1 MGSSE
6 KLCLQWNDF
15 KENIKFAFKELRTDK
30 ELTDVTLA
38 CADGKHIEVHK
49 TVLVSS
55 SPFFMEILKIHKHA
69 HPLIYMRGLKSEDLM
84 TVMDFLYHGEA
95 NVQEEDLDQFLALAE
110 EFQLKGLTGGSQSKD
125 DRRPHHT
132 KPENANGEL
141 LTREVGQNPI
151 YQVASKKTSDAQS
164 TESKNN
170 KMVANTATNVEL
182 HDLDEQIKS
191 MITKSDI
198 SAGHKRGLLA
208 TCNAEAEFVHAVS
221 AGGSVKFLPVE

>member
-30 ELTDVTLA
+30 EFTDVTLVYE
-38 CADGKHIEVHK
+38 DGKHIEVHK

-110 EFQLKGLTGGSQSKD
+110 EFQLKGLTGGKEAPYADMTGHVEANHITGVSHSCNICGKISRTRKALGIHKLRNHNN
-125 DRRPHHT
+125 DRTP
-132 KPENANGEL
+132 N
-141 LTREVGQNPI
+141 
-151 YQVASKKTSDAQS
+151 
-164 TESKNN
+164 
-170 KMVANTATNVEL
+170 
-182 HDLDEQIKS
+182 S
-191 MITKSDI
+191 MFCS
-198 SAGHKRGLLA
+198 
-208 TCNAEAEFVHAVS
+208 
-221 AGGSVKFLPVE
+221 